1 MQIVL
6 KNTPEEVQQA
16 YATAYEKAAK
26 KVRVPGFRPGKVP
39 MEVLERE
46 LGDAVAGDA
55 AQILVASSMEKL
67 LGEIKPPPISVPSF
81 EVEQFDRKQGAT
93 YRGTFD
99 TYPEVKLGKYK
110 KIKASQDTVEVLE
123 EDIMA
128 EIEKLRKDHSIMHT
142 RDDGALAGDVLTIEL
157 DIRESG
163 GKKKLYHN
171 KDYKM
176 VLSEPSPFPGL
187 VEQLLGAKSG
197 ESKSYDQQMEESF
210 PDPKFAG
217 KLVSVTANISTV
229 QYPVLPE
236 LNDDLAKEVSEFDTL
251 GALKKNIRETL
262 TKQADNILKDRC
274 MKTILDLIAKD
285 SKTEMPQTLVDAEIE
300 ERVKQ
305 IARSIGRKDLTLEQ
319 LAEMMGKPAP
329 ELRKELNEASV
340 GSVKKRLVLEEIAK
354 KEEVKVEEADILEYA
369 EERFGTLTDDLKKTL
384 LSNEKFLDEIEGAV
398 LFRKTF
404 DWIHRNADIK
414 LGEKVKLSTLMQA
427 TGTGA

>member
-128 EIEKLRKDHSIMHT
+128 EIEKLRKDHSIMHS
-142 RDDGALAGDVLTIEL
+142 RRGCFDHRAGHPRIW
-157 DIRESG
+157 R
-163 GKKKLYHN
+163 KK
-171 KDYKM
+171 
-176 VLSEPSPFPGL
+176 
-187 VEQLLGAKSG
+187 
-197 ESKSYDQQMEESF
+197 
-210 PDPKFAG
+210 
-217 KLVSVTANISTV
+217 
-229 QYPVLPE
+229 
-236 LNDDLAKEVSEFDTL
+236 
-251 GALKKNIRETL
+251 ETL
-262 TKQADNILKDRC
+262 
-274 MKTILDLIAKD
+274 
-285 SKTEMPQTLVDAEIE
+285 S
-300 ERVKQ
+300 
-305 IARSIGRKDLTLEQ
+305 
-319 LAEMMGKPAP
+319 
-329 ELRKELNEASV
+329 
-340 GSVKKRLVLEEIAK
+340 
-354 KEEVKVEEADILEYA
+354 
-369 EERFGTLTDDLKKTL
+369 
-384 LSNEKFLDEIEGAV
+384 
-398 LFRKTF
+398 
-404 DWIHRNADIK
+404 
-414 LGEKVKLSTLMQA
+414 
-427 TGTGA
+427 